1 MTDRQAVFEESMR
14 LGHSAAWDLQWDR
27 AIEYYR
33 KALSL
38 SADHPG
44 ALTSLGLALLE
55 SEQYEEALKVY
66 EHAGQLSPEDAIPVE
81 KIAEILELMNDN
93 KSAVSQ
99 RKAAVELHL
108 KRRDVDRAID
118 NWTHIARL
126 APGDLETRSR
136 LAMTFERLGRHR
148 ESVYE
153 YMAVASIL
161 QRAKK
166 VERAVEAA
174 QRALRLIPGE
184 KEAARTLRMLQ
195 QGKELP
201 PPSEPRGAT
210 APLRMEAVKDYVQ
223 SDSIEEL
230 AAEDSQQADP
240 ENVAQTRALTI
251 LAGLLF
257 EDDETD
263 SRGEHVPVDM
273 NDLTTGR
280 ISQERESIGQPQML
294 RYLGQAIDLQTR
306 GNKRQAVKEF
316 ERAIQA
322 GLDHPAAHYNLGVML
337 KKLDDNEDAI
347 KHLTN
352 ALGHPELDLGAN
364 LALGRL
370 ARMRKDL
377 PEAARFLLQALR
389 RADSLSVDENQSGQ
403 LNELY
408 DSILASQND
417 GDEDTLSQ
425 IVENTLSFLSGPE
438 WLQRLRTAR
447 KQLEGQS
454 DGLTLVPIAE
464 LLEVGGTE
472 RVLQSLARIDDLI
485 AKKFYATALEE
496 AMLSLDYVPD
506 YLALH
511 SRMAEV
517 MLQQGNSAG
526 GMTKLRTVAKT
537 HRVRGQIAQ
546 ASSIYARIIRHS
558 PIDITARKQLIELLA
573 QQDRID
579 QAIEQYIDLAELY
592 RQMAEI
598 ETARQTLD
606 DAYQLCQRS
615 NVNRED
621 VIRILDRMG
630 DIDLSRLDWRQ
641 ALRIFGKICELDSSN
656 EKARSNLIDLNLR
669 LGQEA
674 EAAESLDIHLD
685 NLVNAGQ
692 AQEAL
697 TMLEDLAREYPGKQ
711 ALHARLA
718 EAYRAA
724 GRTADAIA
732 QYDALGEIQLDAGH
746 SQEAIQ
752 TIETILKLDP
762 PNIEGYHE
770 LLHNLRDEK

>member
-1 MTDRQAVFEESMR
+1 MTERQEVFEESMR

-38 SADHPG
+38 KPDHPG

-66 EHAGQLSPEDAIPVE
+66 RHAGKLSPEDAIPVE
-81 KIAEILELMNDN
+81 KVAEILEAMNDH
-93 KSAVSQ
+93 KAAVSQ

-108 KRRDVDRAID
+108 KRRDVDKAID

-126 APGDLETRSR
+126 APSDLETRSR

-153 YMAVASIL
+153 YLAVASIL
-161 QRAKK
+161 QRLKK
-166 VERAVEAA
+166 VDRAIEAA
-174 QRALRLIPGE
+174 QRALRVIPGE
-184 KEAARTLRMLQ
+184 KESARTLRMLH

-201 PPSEPRGAT
+201 PPPEPRGAT
-210 APLRMEAVKDYVQ
+210 APLRMEAVKDFVRA
-223 SDSIEEL
+223 DSIDDL
-230 AAEDSQQADP
+230 AVEDSAKADP
-240 ENVAQTRALTI
+240 ESVAQTRALTI

-257 EDDETD
+257 EDDD
-263 SRGEHVPVDM
+263 GEGQDNDHPVDIG
-273 NDLTTGR
+273 DLTTGR
-280 ISQERESIGQPQML
+280 ISKERESIGHPQML

-306 GNKRQAVKEF
+306 GNKRQAIAEF

-322 GLDHPAAHYNLGVML
+322 GLDHPAVHYNLGVIL
-337 KKLDDNEDAI
+337 KNMDENEEAI
-347 KHLTN
+347 KHLDQ

-370 ARMRKDL
+370 ARMRGDL

-389 RADSLSVDENQSGQ
+389 RADSLSVDESQSGH

-408 DSILASQND
+408 DSILATQSD
-417 GDEDTLSQ
+417 GDETTLSQ
-425 IVENTLSFLSGPE
+425 IVESTLSFLSGPE
-438 WLQRLRTAR
+438 WLQRLRQAR
-447 KQLEGQS
+447 KQLEGQTKGAS
-454 DGLTLVPIAE
+454 LVPIAE

-485 AKKFYATALEE
+485 ANKHLSVALEE
-496 AMLSLDYVPD
+496 AMLALDLVPD

-511 SRMAEV
+511 LRMAEV
-517 MLQQGNSAG
+517 MFLQGHSSG
-526 GMTKLRTVAKT
+526 GMNKLRIVAKT

-546 ASSIYARIIRHS
+546 AANIYARIIRHS
-558 PIDITARKQLIELLA
+558 PIDIVARKQLIELLA
-573 QQDRID
+573 QQDRVD
-579 QAIEQYIDLAELY
+579 QAVEQYIDLAELY

-598 ETARQTLD
+598 ETARKTLN

-615 NVNRED
+615 NVSREV

-630 DIDLSRLDWRQ
+630 DIDLSRLDWRE
-641 ALRIFGKICELDSSN
+641 ALHNFERICELDPSN
-656 EKARSNLIDLNLR
+656 EKSRSNLIDLNFR
-669 LGQEA
+669 LGQET
-674 EAAESLDIHLD
+674 EAANALDTHLE

-711 ALHARLA
+711 ALHSRLA

-724 GRTADAIA
+724 GRIADSIA
-732 QYDALGEIQLDAGH
+732 QYDALGEIQLDAGQR
-746 SQEAIQ
+746 QEAIQ
-752 TIETILKLDP
+752 TIETIIKLDP

-770 LLHNLRDEK
+770 LLHNLRDGK